1 MPADK
6 QNLMLDQQ
14 TLWDDRTGDNYN
26 EELED
31 DEQKVQFIDEVPIE
45 DEDIESIEYSSM
57 SEKSAHHAN
66 QQAFF
71 KKEE

>member
-1 MPADK
+1 
-6 QNLMLDQQ
+6 MLDQQ

-57 SEKSAHHAN
+57 AEKSALHAN

>member
-57 SEKSAHHAN
+57 AENSAHHAN

>member
-1 MPADK
+1 
-6 QNLMLDQQ
+6 MLDQQ

-57 SEKSAHHAN
+57 AEKSSHQAN
-66 QQAFF
+66 QQSFF
-71 KKEE
+71 